1 MIYILNN
8 RRAFLCGIG
17 DSWNSYHLSIFWWV
31 TWWWVYHLTVYWFID
46 KSFDFRCWPFRWIS
60 RSHATW
66 MQRSAIEFGCTVF
79 SFSCHGSG
87 SQRQGSQKYLVL
99 HLRSHVRTDDRPS
112 VTYCKTAA
120 TSQRLTRN
128 FSSSSS
134 SSSVSYIHNSR
145 LLVMMRI
152 PSRWLCW
159 YEVCSAW
166 VTCCVP
172 PIWFAGLVRSFH
184 SHIFFLNCRWWPKE
198 AVVSDC

>member
-1 MIYILNN
+1 M
-8 RRAFLCGIG
+8 G
-17 DSWNSYHLSIFWWV
+17 SV
-31 TWWWVYHLTVYWFID
+31 TLEIHITHPYFDGLHHLTVYWFID

-66 MQRSAIEFGCTVF
+66 MQRSTTEFDCTVF

-145 LLVMMRI
+145 LLMMMRI

-166 VTCCVP
+166 VTCCAP

-184 SHIFFLNCRWWPKE
+184 SHILKKIVGDDRKRRSCQIVNSWRRIHCIP
-198 AVVSDC
+198 SPTCT